1 MRSLALHLTVGVV
14 VVVALAIAAAGCVE
28 RRLIVRS
35 DPPGAR
41 VYVDGEPKGEAPVA
55 VPFTYYGTRE
65 VVLRHERHEPVRIVL
80 AVDPP
85 WYQLS
90 PVDFFVEVLWPF
102 TVLDERE
109 VVARLAPAPPPD
121 LDRARERAAAFWA
134 ELEMESVETAEPP
147 ARNGK
152 KETN

>member
-1 MRSLALHLTVGVV
+1 MRSPTARLLLV
-14 VVVALAIAAAGCVE
+14 LLSIAAWGFAGCVE

-41 VYVDGEPKGEAPVA
+41 VYVDGEPKGEAPLA

-65 VVLRHERHEPVRIVL
+65 VVLRHERHEPARIVL
-80 AVDPP
+80 QVDPP

-90 PVDFFVEVLWPF
+90 PMDFFVEVLWPF

-109 VVARLAPAPPPD
+109 VAAKLAEAAPPD
-121 LDRARERAAAFWA
+121 LDRVREKAAAFWA
-134 ELEMESVETAEPP
+134 ELEWEAFEQVDAPARKTAE
-147 ARNGK
+147 K
-152 KETN
+152 TK